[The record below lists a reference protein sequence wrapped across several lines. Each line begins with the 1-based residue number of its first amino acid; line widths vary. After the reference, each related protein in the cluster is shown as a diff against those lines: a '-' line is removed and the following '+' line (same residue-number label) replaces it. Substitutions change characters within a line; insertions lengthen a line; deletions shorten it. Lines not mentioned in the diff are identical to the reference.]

1 MNSIGNSTFISI
13 VIPVYNAEDTIEE
26 LVDRILEELKHDQ
39 YFEIVLVNDG
49 STDASE
55 EVCINSYNKNRKEVK
70 FLSLSRNFGEH
81 NAVMAGLNHVSGD
94 YVVIMDDDFQNPV
107 SEVTKLI
114 VFAVEN
120 DYDVVYTYYER
131 KKHSFFRN
139 MGSWFN
145 DKIANVMLKKP
156 KNLYLSSFKIMSSFI
171 VTEIIKYDLPFPY
184 IDGLILRITDNIGRI
199 KVKHSKRVQGESGY
213 TFRKLIAV
221 WLNMF
226 TNFSILPLRISIT
239 IGFIFAIFGFS
250 FGVQIVY
257 EKLVINPDLPIG
269 YASIIVIVSI
279 FAGIQLIAIGMLGE
293 YLGRIFLSQNKKPQF
308 TIKKRLL

>member
-114 VFAVEN
+114 VFAVE
-120 DYDVVYTYYER
+120 E
-131 KKHSFFRN
+131 
-139 MGSWFN
+139 
-145 DKIANVMLKKP
+145 
-156 KNLYLSSFKIMSSFI
+156 
-171 VTEIIKYDLPFPY
+171 
-184 IDGLILRITDNIGRI
+184 
-199 KVKHSKRVQGESGY
+199 
-213 TFRKLIAV
+213 TFL
-221 WLNMF
+221 F
-226 TNFSILPLRISIT
+226 
-239 IGFIFAIFGFS
+239 
-250 FGVQIVY
+250 Q
-257 EKLVINPDLPIG
+257 
-269 YASIIVIVSI
+269 
-279 FAGIQLIAIGMLGE
+279 E
-293 YLGRIFLSQNKKPQF
+293 YG
-308 TIKKRLL
+308 